1 MRLKMKIL
9 DCTLIAVLGT
19 AAFPLFAQ
27 AIDSD
32 AGTQSIGDV
41 ECGTSG
47 CTSGGDV
54 LVRVRTR
61 GERES
66 AAKDTDDDLASDRRV
81 TIEAEPAGRVSAVG
95 KWTVQLPDGGVVWAT
110 EDPNLGQPVLNAS
123 APSLVAFE
131 DGRITKPVRFYVQGN
146 YASFIDEAE
155 IIIFAGKD
163 TDLVEPLARIPL
175 AVAAVA
181 DAEWDGTLPAG
192 AVARE
197 GDELQYIVR
206 VRDAEGSVDETFPQ
220 RLQLVRPEEAE
231 RGLSRNLDGTEKARG
246 IRLGADEAQDL
257 ALVQAAFAGNAL
269 RQQNIAIHGS
279 RIRIHGRNI
288 PEGYAVE
295 INGQPHPV
303 DLERK
308 LAAEYLMPVGQHR
321 FDLSLVGRDRAPIA
335 HTLDVDVTGRYM
347 FAVAI
352 ADLTVSNGD
361 TSGSIEPLAGDERF
375 DDGFLLEGRLAF
387 YLKGKIK
394 GRYLVTAQADTSE
407 REVSELF
414 DGFWDADPQDIFR
427 RLDPDT
433 YYPVYGDDS
442 TTYRDVDSQGRL
454 YVRVDW
460 DRNQALWGN
469 FGTGFTGTEYGQY
482 QRSLYGAALD
492 WRSRRATS
500 YGDAGSEL
508 RAFASEAQTVAGHSE
523 FIGTGGSLYYLRHTD
538 VLPGSEVLTLEVRD
552 TTTGRV
558 EGSVVLQR
566 GVDYEIDDF
575 QGRVLLT
582 RPLAQIT
589 RERVPT
595 LTRDAPLDGWLQV
608 LLAAYE
614 YVPSGGFDADDVAAG
629 FRGRHWFGDHVGLG
643 ATWVDENRAGDDYS
657 LRGADLTLKAGRGT
671 YLRLEHTRTEAT
683 SAPVFFSDNGG
694 LSFTELNSGL
704 GARSG
709 EARAVEARANF
720 RELGWTQRDWSAG
733 AWWREV
739 EGGFSV
745 ARFDTGQ
752 DVLEYGAEVRG
763 EFGPELG
770 VYAKASQAERGAESL
785 GQAQLTAEWRLS
797 QDRTVSAELRR
808 VDEQRLGG
816 DAVGTLA
823 AFQYKHR
830 LGASL
835 DLYGIA
841 QVTVDDD
848 SGAYQEN
855 DALTVGAQYQFGN
868 LSTVGAELTTGDRG
882 DALRVDGEYRLSAE
896 HSLYGGYTYS
906 TDQSAYDPLF
916 NPSANTGWT
925 LGQRWRLNSNVNVF
939 NESQYLKAP
948 GQAGLA
954 HTFGMDFFVGEGWNL
969 GFTLQ
974 DADLEAASGLVER
987 RAISVS
993 GGRTSNL
1000 TQWQSKLEWRED
1012 RGAEQ
1017 REQWVTTNRLLHKVN
1032 ESLRVAARLNWSET
1046 EDAVQSQAGARF
1058 IEGNVGF
1065 AWRPWDSTRYALLG
1079 KYTWLYDVS
1088 ALPQVG
1094 DAVAF
1099 YDQRTQ
1105 VASLEGIFSPDP
1117 RWQLAGKLMRR
1128 EGEVR
1133 MGRLAGTWTDAAA
1146 TFAAGQLR
1154 YGFADHWHA
1163 LAEYRWLG
1171 VTQGGDRQGFLV
1183 GIDRDIGDHF
1193 RIGVGWNFTDFSD
1206 DLTDFDYDHRGF
1218 FLNLVGSY

>member
-19 AAFPLFAQ
+19 AAFPQFAQ

-41 ECGTSG
+41 ECGASG

-66 AAKDTDDDLASDRRV
+66 AAKGTGDDLASDRRV

-131 DGRITKPVRFYVQGN
+131 DGRIAKPVRFYVQGN
-146 YASFIDEAE
+146 YASFIDTAE

-181 DAEWDGTLPAG
+181 DAEWDGKLPAG

-288 PEGYAVE
+288 PEGYTVE

-308 LAAEYLMPVGQHR
+308 LAAEYLMPVGQHQ
-321 FDLSLVGRDRAPIA
+321 FDLALVGRDRAPIA

-608 LLAAYE
+608 LLADYE

-671 YLRLEHTRTEAT
+671 YLRLEHTQTEAT

-1046 EDAVQSQAGARF
+1046 EDALQSQAGARF

>member
-9 DCTLIAVLGT
+9 DCTLIALLGT
-19 AAFPLFAQ
+19 AAFPLLAQ
-27 AIDSD
+27 ASD
-32 AGTQSIGDV
+32 ETAVTSIGDV
-41 ECGTSG
+41 ACGASG
-47 CTSGGDV
+47 CTSDGEV

-61 GERES
+61 GEREP
-66 AAKDTDDDLASDRRV
+66 AAAAADDGLASDRRV
-81 TIEAEPAGRVSAVG
+81 TIEAEQAGRVSAVG

-123 APSLVAFE
+123 APSLVAF
-131 DGRITKPVRFYVQGN
+131 DGGRITKPVRFYVQGN
-146 YASFIDEAE
+146 YSSFISDAE
-155 IIIFAGKD
+155 IVVFAGKD
-163 TDLVEPLARIPL
+163 TDLVKPLARIPL
-175 AVAAVA
+175 EVAAVA
-181 DAEWDGTLPAG
+181 DAEWDGSLPAG
-192 AVARE
+192 VVARD

-231 RGLSRNLDGTEKARG
+231 RGLRRSQDSSEKARG

-257 ALVQAAFAGNAL
+257 ALVETAFAGNAL

-288 PEGYAVE
+288 PEGYTLE

-308 LAAEYLMPVGQHR
+308 LAAEYLVPVGKHT
-321 FDLSLVGRDRAPIA
+321 FDLSLAGRDRPTIE

-500 YGDAGSEL
+500 YGDPGSEV

-538 VLPGSEVLTLEVRD
+538 VLPGSEVLTLEIRD

-558 EGSVVLQR
+558 QGSVVLQR
-566 GVDYEIDDF
+566 GVDYEIDEF

-595 LTRDAPLDGWLQV
+595 LTRDVPLDGWLQV
-608 LLAAYE
+608 LLADYE
-614 YVPSGGFDADDVAAG
+614 YVPGGGFDADDVAAG

-671 YLRLEHTRTEAT
+671 YLRLEHSQTEAT

-739 EGGFSV
+739 DGGFSV

-752 DVLEYGAEVRG
+752 DVREYGAEVRG
-763 EFGPELG
+763 EFGADVG
-770 VYAKASQAERGAESL
+770 IYAKASQAERGAESL
-785 GQAQLTAEWRLS
+785 GQVQLTAEWRLS
-797 QDRTVSAELRR
+797 QDRTVSGELRR

-816 DAVGTLA
+816 DAAGTLA

-830 LGASL
+830 LGTSL

-848 SGAYQEN
+848 GGAYQEN

-896 HSLYGGYTYS
+896 HSFYGGYTYS

-916 NPSANTGWT
+916 NPSANAGWT

-948 GQAGLA
+948 GQTGLA

-974 DADLEAASGLVER
+974 DADLEATSGLVER

-1012 RGAEQ
+1012 QGAEQ

-1032 ESLRVAARLNWSET
+1032 ESLRIAARLNWSET

-1065 AWRPWDSTRYALLG
+1065 AWRPWDNTRYALLG

-1105 VASLEGIFSPDP
+1105 VASLEGIFSPDQ

-1154 YGFADHWHA
+1154 YGFADRWHA

-1171 VTQGGDRQGFLV
+1171 VTEGGDRQGFLV
-1183 GIDRDIGDHF
+1183 GIDRDIGEHF